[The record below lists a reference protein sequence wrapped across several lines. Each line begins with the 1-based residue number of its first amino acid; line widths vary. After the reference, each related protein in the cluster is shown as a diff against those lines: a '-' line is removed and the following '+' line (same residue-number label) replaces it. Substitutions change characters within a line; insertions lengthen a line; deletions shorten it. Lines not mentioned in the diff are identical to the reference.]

1 MTKIR
6 MIINGLWY
14 DPSKSITIAE
24 NGNNF
29 DWIGSDDLRYYR
41 ETLEV
46 TKKGNLF
53 LYVWSSIVH
62 DHKITPID
70 KKSAITWCSEKRANI
85 EDSKLFEKFVGKIDE
100 A

>member
-1 MTKIR
+1 

-29 DWIGSDDLRYYR
+29 DWIGDDDLRYYR

-46 TKKGNLF
+46 TKKGNTSF
-53 LYVWSSIVH
+53 Q
-62 DHKITPID
+62 
-70 KKSAITWCSEKRANI
+70 
-85 EDSKLFEKFVGKIDE
+85 
-100 A
+100 

>member
-1 MTKIR
+1 MSIYQTKH
-6 MIINGLWY
+6 
-14 DPSKSITIAE
+14 A
-24 NGNNF
+24 NNQC
-29 DWIGSDDLRYYR
+29 IVA
-41 ETLEV
+41 T
-46 TKKGNLF
+46 NLF